1 MSDAAPAML
10 PIHPLAELF
19 PAIEGEAFDALVED
33 IRRHGVREPI
43 MLLDGAILD
52 GRNRYRAGLVA
63 GFFSPSDEG
72 CPIPHPQSLFDRFGC
87 AVGTVDMDPLAWVL
101 SRNLHRRHLSESQ
114 RAMVGA
120 KLATLGEGRP
130 GKTPSIDGVSADR
143 AAQLLNVGSA
153 SIERARVVRRD
164 GVDGLAA
171 AVEAGDVS
179 VSAAA
184 ALASLPLS
192 EQAIIVAR
200 GKAEILAAAKRF
212 RDENTARK
220 RALRAEKEARLG
232 AKQRA
237 LPDRRYGVIY
247 ADPEWRFE
255 NWSDESG
262 MDRSPENHYPTSD
275 LETICRRDVASIAAD
290 DSVLFLWATV
300 PMLPEALQVM
310 ARWGF
315 TYRSQF
321 CWAKDR
327 AGLGRWNRNRHEL
340 LLLGT
345 RGSPPCP
352 APGTQWDSLITAP
365 LGRHSEKPENFHRL
379 IEDYFPTL
387 PKIELNARKAR
398 PGWDAWGF
406 EAEAP

>member
-1 MSDAAPAML
+1 GS
-10 PIHPLAELF
+10 
-19 PAIEGEAFDALVED
+19 
-33 IRRHGVREPI
+33 
-43 MLLDGAILD
+43 
-52 GRNRYRAGLVA
+52 
-63 GFFSPSDEG
+63 
-72 CPIPHPQSLFDRFGC
+72 PIPHPQHLFDRFGL
-87 AVGTVDMDPLAWVL
+87 AMGTVDADPLAWVL

-114 RAMVGA
+114 RAMVAA
-120 KLATLGEGRP
+120 KLATMTRGRP
-130 GKTPSIDGVSADR
+130 GENEQICRISSER
-143 AAQLLNVGSA
+143 AGELLNVSRR
-153 SIERARVVRRD
+153 SIGAARAVRAE
-164 GVDGLAA
+164 GVPELSA

-192 EQAIIVAR
+192 EQAVIVAR
-200 GKAEILAAAKRF
+200 GKAEIIAAAKRY

-220 RALRAEKEARLG
+220 KALRAEKEARLG

-255 NWSDESG
+255 NWNNDTG
-262 MDRSPENHYPTSD
+262 NDRGPENHYPTSD

-290 DSVLFLWATV
+290 DSVLFLWV
-300 PMLPEALQVM
+300 PMSMLPDGLTVM

-315 TYRSQF
+315 TYKTG
-321 CWAKDR
+321 WIWVKDK
-327 AGLGRWNRNRHEL
+327 AGLGRWVRSLHEV

-345 RGSPPCP
+345 RGAPPCP
-352 APGTQWDSLITAP
+352 APGTQWQSVITAP

-406 EAEAP
+406 EAEGEG

>member
-1 MSDAAPAML
+1 MSDAAQQML

-33 IRRHGVREPI
+33 IRRHGLHEEIV
-43 MLLDGAILD
+43 LLDGAILD
-52 GRNRYRAGLVA
+52 GRNRYRACLMAEVEPHFVSFTGPSAPQIFA
-63 GFFSPSDEG
+63 G
-72 CPIPHPQSLFDRFGC
+72 R
-87 AVGTVDMDPLAWVL
+87 DPLDFVL

-114 RAMVGA
+114 RAMVAA
-120 KLATLGEGRP
+120 KLATMPRGQPGRNP
-130 GKTPSIDGVSADR
+130 PIGGITAER
-143 AAQLLNVGSA
+143 AASLLNVGA
-153 SIERARVVRRD
+153 RSIERARVVRED
-164 GVDGLAA
+164 GVEGLGA

-200 GKAEILAAAKRF
+200 GRAEILAAAKRF

-220 RALRAEKEARLG
+220 KALRAEKEARLG

-237 LPDRRYGVIY
+237 LPERRYGVIY

-255 NWSDESG
+255 NWSDETG
-262 MDRSPENHYPTSD
+262 MDRAPENHYPTSD
-275 LETICRRDVASIAAD
+275 LETICRRDVASIAAE

-340 LLLGT
+340 LLVGT

-387 PKIELNARKAR
+387 PKIELNARQSR
-398 PGWDAWGF
+398 PGWDTWGF
-406 EAEAP
+406 EAEGEG

>member
-1 MSDAAPAML
+1 MTAPML

-19 PAIEGEAFDALVED
+19 PALEGEAFDALVED
-33 IRRHGVREPI
+33 IRRHGVREEI
-43 MLLDGAILD
+43 VLLDGAILD

-63 GFFSPSDEG
+63 GAIKAGEVWWPDG
-72 CPIPHPQSLFDRFGC
+72 GGLRHPFHLFVEAHDG
-87 AVGTVDMDPLAWVL
+87 DPLAWVL

-114 RAMVGA
+114 RAMVAA
-120 KLATLGEGRP
+120 KLATMPRGRP
-130 GKTPSIDGVSADR
+130 AENSSIEPITTAR
-143 AAQLLNVGSA
+143 AAELLNVGDA
-153 SIERARVVRRD
+153 SIKRAKSVREH
-164 GVDGLAA
+164 GVPDLVA
-171 AVEAGDVS
+171 AVESGEVA
-179 VSAAA
+179 VSAAMA
-184 ALASLPLS
+184 VASLPLS

-200 GKAEILAAAKRF
+200 GKAEILAAAKRY
-212 RDENTARK
+212 RDETTARK
-220 RALRAEKEARLG
+220 KALRAEKEARLG

-237 LPDRRYGVIY
+237 LPERRYGVIY

-255 NWSDESG
+255 NWSDETG
-262 MDRSPENHYPTSD
+262 MDRAPENHYPTS
-275 LETICRRDVASIAAD
+275 ETEAIAARDVISIAAD
-290 DSVLFLWATV
+290 DAVLFLWATV
-300 PMLPEALQVM
+300 PMLPEALHVM

-345 RGSPPCP
+345 RGAPPCP

-365 LGRHSEKPENFHRL
+365 LGRHSEKPENFARL

-387 PKIELNARKAR
+387 PKIELNARQAR
-398 PGWDAWGF
+398 PGWDVWGF
-406 EAEAP
+406 EAEGS

>member
-1 MSDAAPAML
+1 MSDAAPAL
-10 PIHPLAELF
+10 LSIHPLAELF

-33 IRRHGVREPI
+33 IRRHGLHEEIV
-43 MLLDGAILD
+43 LLDGAILD
-52 GRNRYRAGLVA
+52 GRNRYRACLMAEVEPLFVSFTGPSAPQIFA
-63 GFFSPSDEG
+63 G
-72 CPIPHPQSLFDRFGC
+72 R
-87 AVGTVDMDPLAWVL
+87 DPLDFVL

-114 RAMVGA
+114 RAMVAA
-120 KLATLGEGRP
+120 KLATMPRGRP
-130 GKTPSIDGVSADR
+130 GENEQTCRISSER
-143 AAQLLNVGSA
+143 AGELLNVSRR
-153 SIERARVVRRD
+153 SIGAARAVRAE
-164 GVDGLAA
+164 GVPELSA

-220 RALRAEKEARLG
+220 KALRAEKEARLG

-237 LPDRRYGVIY
+237 LPERRYGVIY
-247 ADPEWRFE
+247 ADPEWRFA
-255 NWSDESG
+255 NWSDETG
-262 MDRSPENHYPTSD
+262 MDRAPENHYPTSD
-275 LETICRRDVASIAAD
+275 LETICRRDVAGIAAE

-315 TYRSQF
+315 TYRSHF

-340 LLLGT
+340 LLVGT

-387 PKIELNARKAR
+387 PKIEMNARKAR

-406 EAEAP
+406 EAEGEG

>member
-1 MSDAAPAML
+1 MSDSAPALL

-19 PAIEGEAFDALVED
+19 PAIEGEAFDALVDD
-33 IRRHGVREPI
+33 IRRHGVREKI
-43 MLLDGAILD
+43 VLLDGAILD

-63 GFFSPSDEG
+63 GAIEAGEVCWPEG
-72 CPIPHPQSLFDRFGC
+72 GGLRHPFRLFVQTHDG
-87 AVGTVDMDPLAWVL
+87 DPLAWVL

-114 RAMVGA
+114 RAMVAA
-120 KLATLGEGRP
+120 KLATMTRGRP
-130 GKTPSIDGVSADR
+130 AENGSIEPITTAR
-143 AAQLLNVGSA
+143 AAELLNVGNA
-153 SIERARVVRRD
+153 SIKRAKSVREH
-164 GVDGLAA
+164 GVDELAS

-200 GKAEILAAAKRF
+200 GKAEIIAAAKRY

-220 RALRAEKEARLG
+220 KALRAEKEARLG

-237 LPDRRYGVIY
+237 LPERRYGVIY

-255 NWSDESG
+255 NWSEETG
-262 MDRSPENHYPTSD
+262 MDRAPENHYPTSD
-275 LETICRRDVASIAAD
+275 LETICRRDVAGIAAD

-387 PKIELNARKAR
+387 PKIELNARQSR

>member
-1 MSDAAPAML
+1 MSDAAQAML

-33 IRRHGVREPI
+33 IRRHGLHEEIV
-43 MLLDGAILD
+43 LLDGAILD
-52 GRNRYRAGLVA
+52 GRNRYRACLMA
-63 GFFSPSDEG
+63 GVE
-72 CPIPHPQSLFDRFGC
+72 PHFVSFTGPAAPQIFAGR
-87 AVGTVDMDPLAWVL
+87 DPLDFVL

-114 RAMVGA
+114 RAMVAA

-130 GKTPSIDGVSADR
+130 GKTPQICGVSTTR
-143 AAQLLNVGSA
+143 ASELLNVSSR
-153 SIERARVVRRD
+153 SIETARQVRER
-164 GVDGLAA
+164 GVGELSA

-220 RALRAEKEARLG
+220 KALRAEKEARLG

-237 LPDRRYGVIY
+237 LPERRYGVIY

-255 NWSDESG
+255 NWSDETG
-262 MDRSPENHYPTSD
+262 MDRAPENHYPTSD
-275 LETICRRDVASIAAD
+275 LETICQRHVASIAAE

>member
-1 MSDAAPAML
+1 MSGAAQQML

-33 IRRHGVREPI
+33 IRRHGLHEEIV
-43 MLLDGAILD
+43 LLDGAILD
-52 GRNRYRAGLVA
+52 GRNRYRACLMA
-63 GFFSPSDEG
+63 GVE
-72 CPIPHPQSLFDRFGC
+72 PHFVSFTGPAAPQIFAGR
-87 AVGTVDMDPLAWVL
+87 DPLDFVL

-114 RAMVGA
+114 RAMVAA
-120 KLATLGEGRP
+120 KLATMPRGQPGRNP
-130 GKTPSIDGVSADR
+130 PIGGITAER
-143 AAQLLNVGSA
+143 AASLLNVGA
-153 SIERARVVRRD
+153 RSIERARVVRED
-164 GVDGLAA
+164 GVEGLAT

-200 GKAEILAAAKRF
+200 GKAEILAAAKHF

-220 RALRAEKEARLG
+220 KALRAEKEARLG

-237 LPDRRYGVIY
+237 LPERRYGVIY

-255 NWSDESG
+255 NWSDETG
-262 MDRSPENHYPTSD
+262 MDRAPENHYPTSD
-275 LETICRRDVASIAAD
+275 LETICQRDVAGIAAE
-290 DSVLFLWATV
+290 DSVLFLWV
-300 PMLPEALQVM
+300 PMSMLPDGLTVM

-315 TYRSQF
+315 TYKTG
-321 CWAKDR
+321 WVWVKDK
-327 AGLGRWNRNRHEL
+327 AGLGRWVRSLHEV

-352 APGTQWDSLITAP
+352 APGTQWQSVVTAP
-365 LGRHSEKPENFHRL
+365 LGRHSAKPKNFHRL

-387 PKIELNARKAR
+387 PKIEMNARQAR